1 MPSERVQRQID
12 RLLDEAEAALS
23 QREWTRV
30 HELSQDVLALDP
42 ENGDA
47 RTFLDAAVR
56 AGAGASSV
64 PTSTSQSQPE
74 TRPELAPQAAPLPGS
89 FASGRYVV
97 RSFLGEGGRKRVYL
111 AHDERLKRD
120 VAVAVIKTE
129 GLDAQGLSRVQREAE
144 AMAKLG
150 DHANIVTIHDVG
162 EETGAD
168 GQRQPYIVSQY
179 MSGGAVDTLDLP
191 LDTERTLEI
200 AKGVC
205 RGLAHAHKHGVVHR
219 DLKPGNV
226 WLAADGTAEIG
237 DFGLA
242 VGFEQSRLTMHGML
256 VGTVAYMPPEQ
267 ALGRETTPRADL
279 YSLGCMLYE
288 MVTGRPPFVSDNP
301 TAVIS
306 QHINTPPVAPSW
318 HSDTCPQDLEE
329 IILRL
334 LAKDAAERPASAD
347 DVLAMLERVDA
358 TQRSASHSDS
368 NVLDRLALGVF
379 VGRESELE
387 RLRKAFDNTVAGH
400 GGLVMLVGEP
410 GIGKTRTT
418 QELETYAKMRG
429 ATVLWGRT
437 HESAGA
443 PPYWPWIQA
452 GNQYALAHQD
462 ELPTIIGPQMTPEA
476 INELVRIFPWLLT
489 GVNVTAPPEISDPEV
504 AQFRLFDAYTQYLK
518 AIAEQGPLVVALDD
532 LHWADKPTLLLLQ
545 HVARELS
552 RSRILIV
559 GNYRDTDITR
569 QSALSETLASL
580 NRESGFDRI
589 VLRGL
594 TRDEVAAYIKAR
606 ANVEPRKEVLDRIFE
621 ETEGNA
627 FFLSEVV
634 NLMAQE
640 GTLTRNSISDIAIPD
655 GVREALGRR
664 LNRLSEDTNELLQ
677 VAAII
682 GRDFTY
688 DTLTLLGDRDED
700 ALLKMVEEAL
710 EARVIEETDTPG
722 RYRFTHAQ
730 MQETL
735 LAELS
740 TTRRVRLHGQVGDA
754 LEKRYGAHA
763 EERAGRLAMHFSEAA
778 TLSPRY
784 GEKAAKY
791 SAIAGQQA
799 VAQAAYPEA
808 ARHFRVALSAREGQE
823 MDGEMAGLLFD
834 LGKTALSNNDTSE
847 AWRSLRQAFE
857 YYASSGEHERAV
869 DVAYMAGTNL
879 ILIRPTTVQMLR
891 RALAFVEE
899 ESESYGKLQAAIGQC
914 LGLMGDID
922 GAKEAFARAEAVA
935 VERKLPRLELD
946 VLRFS
951 QYVIGFNLEL
961 EEAIKIGDRTIAL
974 AQELNEPQF
983 EAIAHFFNAGQW
995 WLGRLAR
1002 AEGHASKL
1010 HALAERLRTPIII
1023 TNAAFVDCQLAY
1035 AKGDWDAAGR
1045 ALEWGLEAG
1054 SQDPR
1059 LVGYL
1064 ARIAYVLGE
1073 LEVGRGHQQR
1083 LVDLVA
1089 NIPPGPSLEF
1099 VELGT
1104 TAVRAAQLEIRT
1116 SDIELARRSA
1126 EAVISSQVVGAKLFL
1141 RSADTVLGALAHLTG
1156 DKEMAER
1163 VLLEIPETNSYAI
1176 GYGQTTDHVRGLV
1189 LETLGRIDEA
1199 VDSIEVGL
1207 AFLPLA
1213 YRPFRAEAAY
1223 DCARIRL
1230 LRDAPGDRERAREL
1244 IDEAL
1249 ATAQDLKMKPLVEK
1263 ILAIKLKDQGITTET
1278 DIYTSIVAVA
1288 DSVQRE
1294 RPDIAAHAAPD
1305 GTVTIMFSDIEDSTV
1320 LTERLGDQAWQDLL
1334 RKHNALIREQLRAYG
1349 GYEVKTM
1356 GDGFMVAFQSAKK
1369 GLDCAIA
1376 IQKAFDGHNAV
1387 NGEHVKVR
1395 IGLHAGEAIKDG
1407 DDFYGKNVILASR
1420 VAGKAMG
1427 GEILVSSLVRALV
1440 ESSVEP
1446 GTFSEGREVELKG
1459 LSGMHSVYAISWS

>member
-12 RLLDEAEAALS
+12 RLLDEAEAALAR
-23 QREWTRV
+23 REWIHV
-30 HELSQDVLALDP
+30 HAMSQDVLALDP
-42 ENGDA
+42 DNADA
-47 RTFLDAAVR
+47 RSFLDAAVR
-56 AGAGASSV
+56 AGATPAAGPAA
-64 PTSTSQSQPE
+64 TIPE
-74 TRPELAPQAAPLPGS
+74 AVSAPLPS
-89 FASGRYVV
+89 SLASGRYAV
-97 RSFLGEGGRKRVYL
+97 RRFLGEGGRKRVYL
-111 AHDERLKRD
+111 AHDEKLDRD
-120 VAVAVIKTE
+120 VAVAIIKTE
-129 GLDAQGLSRVQREAE
+129 GLDAQGLARVHREAQ

-150 DHANIVTIHDVG
+150 DHPNIVTIHDVG
-162 EETGAD
+162 DDNG
-168 GQRQPYIVSQY
+168 QPYIVSQY
-179 MSGGAVDTLDLP
+179 MAGGAVDALDLP
-191 LDTERTLEI
+191 LSAARAIDI
-200 AKGVC
+200 ARDVC
-205 RGLAHAHKHGVVHR
+205 AGLAHAHKHGVVHR

-226 WLAADGTAEIG
+226 WLSADGAAKIG

-242 VGFEQSRLTMHGML
+242 VALEQSRLTMHGML

-267 ALGRETTPRADL
+267 ALGSETTERADL

-288 MVTGRPPFVSDNP
+288 MITGRPPFVSDNP
-301 TAVIS
+301 SAVIS

-318 HSDTCPQDLEE
+318 HADSCPQDLEDL
-329 IILRL
+329 ILRL
-334 LAKDAAERPASAD
+334 LEKDPSERPASAA
-347 DVLAMLERVDA
+347 DVLAILARIDPEGRVA
-358 TQRSASHSDS
+358 THSDS
-368 NVLDRLALGVF
+368 NVLDRLTLGVF
-379 VGRESELE
+379 VGRETELE
-387 RLRKAFDNTVAGH
+387 RLRKAFDDAVSGR

-462 ELPTIIGPQMTPEA
+462 DLPTIIGPQMTPEA

-489 GVNVTAPPEISDPEV
+489 GVNVSAPPEISDPEV
-504 AQFRLFDAYTQYLK
+504 AQFRLFDAYTQYMK
-518 AIAEQGPLVVALDD
+518 AIATQGPLVIALDD

-545 HVARELS
+545 HIARELS
-552 RSRILIV
+552 RTRILVV

-606 ANVEPRKEVLDRIFE
+606 ANVEPRRDVLDRIFE

-640 GTLTRNSISDIAIPD
+640 GTLTKDSISAIAIPD

-664 LNRLSEDTNELLQ
+664 LNRLSEETNELLQ
-677 VAAII
+677 VGAII

-688 DTLTLLGDRDED
+688 DTLTLLGDRDEE
-700 ALLKMVEEAL
+700 ALLKMIEEAL
-710 EARVIEETDTPG
+710 EARVIEETEQAG

-740 TTRRVRLHGQVGDA
+740 TTRRVRLHGQVGEA
-754 LEKRYGAHA
+754 LEKRYGSHA
-763 EERAGRLAMHFSEAA
+763 DDRAGRLAMHFSEAA
-778 TLSPRY
+778 TLSPRF

-791 SAIAGQQA
+791 SAIAGRQA
-799 VAQAAYPEA
+799 IAQSAYPEA
-808 ARHFRVALSAREGQE
+808 ARHFRAALSAREGQE
-823 MDGEMAGLLFD
+823 IDDEMAELLFD

-857 YYASSGEHERAV
+857 YYSSAGDHERAV
-869 DVAYMAGTNL
+869 AVAYMAGTNL
-879 ILIRPTTVQMLR
+879 ILVRPTTVQMLR

-899 ESESYGKLQAAIGQC
+899 GSESYGKLQAAIGQC
-914 LGLMGDID
+914 LGLMGDIA

-961 EEAIKIGDRTIAL
+961 EEAIKIGDRAIAL
-974 AQELNEPQF
+974 ARKLNEPQF

-995 WLGRLAR
+995 WLGRWDK
-1002 AEGHASKL
+1002 AEEHASKL

-1023 TNAAFVDCQLAY
+1023 TNSAFVNCQLAC
-1035 AKGDWDAAGR
+1035 AKGDWDAAGQ
-1045 ALEWGLEAG
+1045 ALEWGVEAG

-1059 LVGYL
+1059 LLGYA
-1064 ARIAYVLGE
+1064 ARIAYGLGD

-1083 LVDLVA
+1083 LIDLVA
-1089 NIPPGPSLEF
+1089 NVPPGPSLEF
-1099 VELGT
+1099 VVLGT
-1104 TAVRAAQLEIRT
+1104 TAVRAAQLEMRK
-1116 SDIELARRSA
+1116 SDLELARRSA
-1126 EAVISSQVVGAKLFL
+1126 EAVISSPVVGAKLFL
-1141 RSADTVLGALAHLTG
+1141 TSANTVLGALAHLMN

-1163 VLLEIPETNSYAI
+1163 VLPEIPEANSYAI
-1176 GYGQTTDHVRGLV
+1176 EYGQTTDHVRGLV
-1189 LETLGRIDEA
+1189 METLERIDEA
-1199 VDSIEVGL
+1199 VESIERGL

-1223 DCARIRL
+1223 DCARIRIA
-1230 LRDAPGDRERAREL
+1230 RDAPGDRERAREL
-1244 IDEAL
+1244 IAESL
-1249 ATAQDLKMKPLVEK
+1249 RHAQKLGMKPLIEK
-1263 ILAIKLKDQGITTET
+1263 LMTLKLGEAGLSSTNIF
-1278 DIYTSIVAVA
+1278 TSIDAVA
-1288 DSVQRE
+1288 DSVDRE
-1294 RPDIAAHAAPD
+1294 RPDIAGHAAPD

-1320 LTERLGDQAWQDLL
+1320 ITERLGDHGWQDLL
-1334 RKHNALIREQLRAYG
+1334 RTHNALIREQLRAHD

-1356 GDGFMVAFQSAKK
+1356 GDGFMVAFRSAKK

-1376 IQKAFDGHNAV
+1376 IQRGFAKRNGDDGN
-1387 NGEHVKVR
+1387 HVRVR
-1395 IGLHAGEAIKDG
+1395 IGLHAGEAIKEG

-1420 VAGKAMG
+1420 VAGKAVG

-1440 ESSVEP
+1440 ESSVDA
-1446 GTFSEGREVELKG
+1446 GTFGEPREVELKG
-1459 LSGMHSVYAISWS
+1459 LAGTHAVHVVRWQAPA